1 MISPALQTI
10 GLCKA
15 FGGERVVDN
24 VSLAVAESEYL
35 CLLGASGSGKTTFL
49 RLIAGLETSSS
60 GKIALFGN
68 DITRTKPHERGI
80 PLVFQQPSLWPHMKV
95 LDQIAFGLKERGTDS
110 KAAYALASSYI
121 ERVGLSGLQ
130 NRKPGQLSGGQQQR
144 VALARCLVL
153 GAKVILLDEPLANLD
168 ASLKS
173 GMRDL
178 LRRLPVEF
186 GVTVIHVTHDREDAF
201 ELADRVA
208 ILDKGAIAAY
218 GTPGELYRNP
228 PSASAASLLGETNCL
243 EGEVVSID
251 SDVAVVRTGF
261 GLWRASHCPA
271 GLALES
277 RVKLLFRPESIDP
290 AVSDSLPPEQ
300 YNCISA
306 EANAR
311 HFAGPLIIYKLR
323 ATTADSAQ
331 TLLLT
336 RFAFE
341 KAEQPGLANGRVKY
355 HVSPAE
361 VILTV
366 DAQPHSQEEGL
377 P

>member
-35 CLLGASGSGKTTFL
+35 CLLGASGSGKTTLL
-49 RLIAGLETSSS
+49 RLIAGLETSGS

-95 LDQIAFGLKERGTDS
+95 IEQIAFGLKERGTDS
-110 KAAYALASSYI
+110 KTAYALASSSI
-121 ERVGLSGLQ
+121 ERIGLSGLE

-144 VALARCLVL
+144 VGLARCLVL

-178 LRRLPVEF
+178 LRRLPGEF

-208 ILDKGAIAAY
+208 ILDKGAIAAC
-218 GTPGELYRNP
+218 GTPVELYRNP

-243 EGEVVSID
+243 KGEIVSID
-251 SDVAVVRTGF
+251 SGVAVVKTGF

-271 GLALES
+271 GLALGR
-277 RVKLLFRPESIDP
+277 RVKLLFRPESIDL

-300 YNCISA
+300 YNHISA
-306 EANAR
+306 EAITR
-311 HFAGPLIIYKLR
+311 HFAGPLIVYTLR
-323 ATTADSAQ
+323 ATTDDSVR

-341 KAEQPGLANGRVKY
+341 KAERPGLANGRVKY
-355 HVSPAE
+355 RVSPAE

-366 DAQPHSQEEGL
+366 DAQPHSQEEGQ